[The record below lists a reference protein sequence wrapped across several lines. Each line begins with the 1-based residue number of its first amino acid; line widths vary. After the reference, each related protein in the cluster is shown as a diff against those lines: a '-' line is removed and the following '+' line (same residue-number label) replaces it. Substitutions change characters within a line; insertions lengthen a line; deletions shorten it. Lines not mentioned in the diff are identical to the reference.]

1 MGVSAA
7 AAATAARVRAGS
19 SRGLGEGPAYL
30 RIRDELRARILGGT
44 YPADAPLPSQR
55 RLSEEFGVTLMT
67 LRHAVRLL
75 GQEGLLVT
83 RHGTGTF
90 PVPRRFA
97 YSIGPLRSLAQE
109 MTDQGR
115 TLRTRVVRTDEARA
129 PAPVALALAL
139 APDARV
145 VRLERVRSIDGAPA
159 VFQRSFLPLR
169 LGRRAV
175 ACDLEQRPLYEVLA
189 VELGVV
195 VSRASE
201 RLAPVV
207 LGALEAAELEQE
219 PGSPAMLSE
228 RITFD
233 HADAPVLVDEAFMPG
248 ALLHLAAERRT
259 NDMSIRYELRPGAA
273 PAPRSAS

>member
-1 MGVSAA
+1 MPAPID
-7 AAATAARVRAGS
+7 ATAAHPAVRS

-30 RIRDELRARILGGT
+30 RIRDELRARILGGA
-44 YPADAPLPSQR
+44 YPADAPLPSQQ
-55 RLSEEFGVTLMT
+55 RLSKEFGVTLMT

-109 MTDQGR
+109 MADQGR
-115 TLRTRVVRTDEARA
+115 ALDTRVLHSAERGA
-129 PAPVALALAL
+129 PPAVAAALGLAAGAPVVL
-139 APDARV
+139 
-145 VRLERVRSIDGAPA
+145 LERVRSVDGVPA
-159 VFQRSFLPLR
+159 VFQRSYLPPA

-175 ACDLEQRPLYEVLA
+175 ACDLNHRSLYEVLA

-195 VSRASE
+195 VARASE
-201 RLAPVV
+201 RLAPIV
-207 LGALEAAELEQE
+207 LGPAEARLLEQA
-219 PGSPAMLSE
+219 PGSAAMLSE
-228 RITFD
+228 RTTFD
-233 HADAPVLVDEAFMPG
+233 HADHPVLADEAFMPG
-248 ALLHLAAERRT
+248 SLLHLAAERRT

-273 PAPRSAS
+273 PAPRSAP